1 MILSK
6 NILLKNNNNS
16 IDTLTTKNKNKIVS
30 TFTRLNLPFVGPG
43 LKKFTVE
50 AILDNWQFDTQ
61 KKKGIFNWLKITR
74 LLINI
79 KYNFFFLSN
88 PSQVGLSQAEPIAG
102 LT

>member
-1 MILSK
+1 MILSN

-50 AILDNWQFDTQ
+50 AILDN
-61 KKKGIFNWLKITR
+61 
-74 LLINI
+74 
-79 KYNFFFLSN
+79 
-88 PSQVGLSQAEPIAG
+88 
-102 LT
+102 